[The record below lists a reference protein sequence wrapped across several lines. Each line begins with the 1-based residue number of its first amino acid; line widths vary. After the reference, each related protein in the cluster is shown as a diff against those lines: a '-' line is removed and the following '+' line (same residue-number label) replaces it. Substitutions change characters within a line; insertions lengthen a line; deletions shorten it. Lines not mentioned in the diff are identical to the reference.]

1 MDSTRATD
9 SRGGAR
15 SAQDACATLVELGRA
30 LKGWLFYEV
39 GSPARHDLVERT
51 HRVFRGEIERN
62 GPLAL
67 EVRRGAFWLAGTDVA
82 VGVGRLDDLARRLQE
97 RGVRRVVFDA
107 ELDSEA
113 LAAFLDA
120 LVAEP
125 AAAAAAGGFEGLYF
139 AVVRRGVSLNDTD
152 WRLLRP
158 ARIVSDSALET
169 TLPDLPEDA
178 VAAEPDFEDTQ
189 TELTFAEPLPFE
201 RAAVPPA
208 EPHELAESDA
218 APEEPDA
225 IDLLDPLD
233 VTPVPHAPDPPA
245 EDLEAD
251 AADEPPIAEPP
262 VLRAIRYAPPVD
274 ELAERLRELDE
285 CDDDARYR
293 EAVYQLAFDAQVF
306 VEEGRFAEPYR
317 VLEALAAHAG
327 DDAKRSFSQRE
338 SARECLSR
346 LGQGAALGDLVR
358 RACGSDTDASLR
370 AVGVL
375 REIGAGTVPRLLDE
389 IDAHGT
395 DPDHRGRIAS
405 VLFALGED
413 AAPALATA
421 IRSGTPRRQNAALRL
436 AGEAQ
441 NPRLVP
447 NLRDVLLA
455 GPADAARE
463 AAHSLMRIGDVSAF
477 EVLAEALESD
487 KPTVVTSAAQAL
499 AATGR
504 SLAVAPLAAAIDRAL
519 VADQLPV
526 ARDLVKA
533 LGRLGRTE
541 AVAVLGDLIDRG
553 GFFQRRKLRDIK
565 VAAVNALM
573 HISGRAADDAL
584 ARAEKQ
590 GDAALRE
597 AAATARQR
605 RSTES
610 AGRKR

>member
-39 GSPARHDLVERT
+39 GSAARHDLVERA

-67 EVRRGAFWLAGTDVA
+67 EVRRGAFWLARTDVA
-82 VGVGRLDDLARRLQE
+82 VGVGRLDDLARRLQDG
-97 RGVRRVVFDA
+97 GVGRVVFDA
-107 ELDSEA
+107 EMDAEA
-113 LAAFLDA
+113 LGALLDA

-125 AAAAAAGGFEGLYF
+125 GAVAAAGGLEGVF
-139 AVVRRGVSLNDTD
+139 FSTPQRGVSLNDTD
-152 WRLLRP
+152 WRLIRP
-158 ARIVSDSALET
+158 ARVLAESELET
-169 TLPDLPEDA
+169 TLPDLPAPAEVVAGESED
-178 VAAEPDFEDTQ
+178 EQP
-189 TELTFAEPLPFE
+189 ELVFAEPLPFE
-201 RAAVPPA
+201 RAAEPPPIA
-208 EPHELAESDA
+208 EPQVLAEPARDE
-218 APEEPDA
+218 PEA

-233 VTPVPHAPDPPA
+233 VEPAPHGPGAEVP
-245 EDLEAD
+245 LEAD
-251 AADEPPIAEPP
+251 DPPSAVPIEA
-262 VLRAIRYAPPVD
+262 LRAIRYAPPVD
-274 ELAERLRELDE
+274 ELAERLIELAE

-293 EAVYQLAFDAQVF
+293 EAAYQLAFDAQVF
-306 VEEGRFAEPYR
+306 VEEGRFDEPYR
-317 VLEALAAHAG
+317 VLEALAAHCG
-327 DDAKRSFSQRE
+327 DDAKRSFAQRE
-338 SARECLSR
+338 SARECLVR

-358 RACGSDTDASLR
+358 RACRSDTDSSLR

-375 REIGAGTVPRLLDE
+375 REIGTSVVPRLLDE
-389 IDAHGT
+389 IDAHGS

-447 NLRDVLLA
+447 NLRDVLLG

-487 KPTVVTSAAQAL
+487 KQAVVTSAAHAL

-504 SLAVAPLAAAIDRAL
+504 ALAVAPLAAAIDRAL
-519 VADQLPV
+519 VASDQIAL
-526 ARDLVKA
+526 ARDLVKS
-533 LGRLGRTE
+533 LGRLGRAE
-541 AVAVLGDLIDRG
+541 AVPVLCELIERG
-553 GFFQRRKLRDIK
+553 GFFQRRKLRDVKI
-565 VAAVNALM
+565 AAVQALA
-573 HISGRAADDAL
+573 HVSGRAADDAL
-584 ARAEKQ
+584 ARVEKQ

-605 RSTES
+605 RTHDG